1 MVDGFAVAELGG
13 ESRLEAQEIAS
24 FFEGRGKH
32 PWPPRVRAWP
42 GWESLWERLAADEQL
57 DASLEEM
64 VTAVAPFVQAIDL
77 TS

>member
-1 MVDGFAVAELGG
+1 MAA
-13 ESRLEAQEIAS
+13 
-24 FFEGRGKH
+24 
-32 PWPPRVRAWP
+32 RVRAWP